1 MIGHFDKLSDRKRWL
16 LSMPKHRSG
25 EKQRLLSLPKQ
36 QRIEATKST
45 MNMKHLNITKLLSV
59 ICICAATTFAASA
72 QTSTETILRQIEAN
86 NPQLKAAAAEADAE
100 RIENRSGALPENP
113 EFEFNYLWGADGIGN
128 RKDFRVTQAFDVA
141 TLTGMKSRQV
151 ASQNELAVLKYK
163 SERLN
168 VLLEAKQAC
177 IDLIYYN
184 ALKAELDTHLAQAQ
198 TLVTSFEKRLKAGG
212 ANVLDLNKA
221 KVHLTTVR
229 GQISQVEVKRQ
240 TLLAAL
246 KSLNGGQDIIL
257 DDCVYDLSDNLPA
270 DFESWYESASQ
281 KNPVLQYVRQEVSVG
296 QKQLSIDKTA
306 WVPELT
312 VGYMSELTTADKFRG
327 VTVGVNIPL
336 WSNANKVKQSRA
348 KIVAAESRKAAA
360 EQQFYFDLLA
370 QYNRAASLKANS
382 ELMRTSLSETDSRD
396 YLLTALSRGEI
407 SMIEYLVE
415 TDQYYE
421 ALEQTLSAERDY
433 HQALAQLNAVEL

>member
-1 MIGHFDKLSDRKRWL
+1 
-16 LSMPKHRSG
+16 
-25 EKQRLLSLPKQ
+25 
-36 QRIEATKST
+36 
-45 MNMKHLNITKLLSV
+45 MKHLNTNKLLLT
-59 ICICAATTFAASA
+59 ICICAATSFAATA

-100 RIENRSGALPENP
+100 KTENRSGALLENP

-128 RKDFRVTQAFDVA
+128 RRDFRVTQAFDVA
-141 TLTGMKSRQV
+141 TLTGMKSKQV
-151 ASQNELAVLKYK
+151 SGQNELAALKYK

-229 GQISQVEVKRQ
+229 GQISQVEVERQ
-240 TLLAAL
+240 SLLTTL
-246 KSLNGGQDIIL
+246 KSLNGGQDIVL
-257 DDCVYDLSDNLPA
+257 DDCAHSISESLPA
-270 DFESWYESASQ
+270 DFDSWYESASQ
-281 KNPVLQYVRQEVSVG
+281 KNPVLQYVRQEVSVS

-348 KIVAAESRKAAA
+348 KIAAAESRKAAA

-382 ELMRTSLSETDSRD
+382 ELMRASLSETDSRD
-396 YLLTALSRGEI
+396 YLLTAQSRGEI

-433 HQALAQLNAVEL
+433 HQALALLNAVEL

>member
-1 MIGHFDKLSDRKRWL
+1 
-16 LSMPKHRSG
+16 
-25 EKQRLLSLPKQ
+25 
-36 QRIEATKST
+36 
-45 MNMKHLNITKLLSV
+45 MKYLNTNKLLLALY
-59 ICICAATTFAASA
+59 ICAATAFAASA

-100 RIENRSGALPENP
+100 KIENRSRVLLENP

-128 RKDFRVTQAFDVA
+128 RRDFRVTQAFDVA

-151 ASQNELAVLKYK
+151 AGQNEMSALRYK

-168 VLLEAKQAC
+168 VLLEAKHAC

-184 ALKAELDTHLAQAQ
+184 ALKAELSTHLEQAQ

-229 GQISQVEVKRQ
+229 GQISQVEVERQ
-240 TLLAAL
+240 TLMATL
-246 KSLNGGQDIIL
+246 KSLNGGQDVAL
-257 DDCVYDLSDNLPA
+257 EDCDYGLAENLPA
-270 DFESWYESASQ
+270 DFDSWYESASQ
-281 KNPVLQYVRQEVSVG
+281 KNPVLEYVRQEVTLG

-348 KIVAAESRKAAA
+348 KIAAAESRKVAA

-382 ELMRTSLSETDSRD
+382 ELMRASLSETGSRD
-396 YLLTALSRGEI
+396 YLLTAQSKGEI

-421 ALEQTLSAERDY
+421 ALEQTLTAERDY

>member
-1 MIGHFDKLSDRKRWL
+1 
-16 LSMPKHRSG
+16 
-25 EKQRLLSLPKQ
+25 
-36 QRIEATKST
+36 
-45 MNMKHLNITKLLSV
+45 MNYLNINKLLSV
-59 ICICAATTFAASA
+59 ICICAATSFAATS
-72 QTSTETILRQIEAN
+72 QTSTESILRQIEEN

-100 RIENRSGALPENP
+100 KIENRSGALLENP

-128 RKDFRVTQAFDVA
+128 RRDFRVTQAFDVA

-151 ASQNELAVLKYK
+151 AGQNEMSALKYK
-163 SERLN
+163 SERLS

-184 ALKAELDTHLAQAQ
+184 ALKAELSTHLEQAQ
-198 TLVTSFEKRLKAGG
+198 TLVNSFEKRLKAGG

-221 KVHLTTVR
+221 KVHLTAVR
-229 GQISQVEVKRQ
+229 GQISQVEVERQ
-240 TLLAAL
+240 TLLATL

-270 DFESWYESASQ
+270 DFESWYESASK
-281 KNPVLQYVRQEVSVG
+281 KNPVLQYVRQEVTLG
-296 QKQLSIDKTA
+296 RKQLSIDKTA

-348 KIVAAESRKAAA
+348 KIAAAESRKTAA

-382 ELMRTSLSETDSRD
+382 ELMRSSLSETDSRD
-396 YLLTALSRGEI
+396 YLLTAQSRGEI

>member
-1 MIGHFDKLSDRKRWL
+1 
-16 LSMPKHRSG
+16 
-25 EKQRLLSLPKQ
+25 
-36 QRIEATKST
+36 
-45 MNMKHLNITKLLSV
+45 MKYYKINKLLLV
-59 ICICAATTFAASA
+59 ICIFAGSVFHASA
-72 QTSTETILRQIEAN
+72 QTSTEAILRQIEEN
-86 NPQLKAAAAEADAE
+86 NPQLKASAAEVDAE
-100 RIENRSGALPENP
+100 KLANRSDALLENP

-128 RKDFRVTQAFDVA
+128 RRDFRVTQAFDVA

-151 ASQNELAVLKYK
+151 AGQNELAALKYK

-177 IDLIYYN
+177 INLIYYN
-184 ALKAELDTHLAQAQ
+184 ALKAELDTHLRQAQ

-229 GQISQVEVKRQ
+229 GQISQVEVERQ
-240 TLLAAL
+240 ALLAKL
-246 KSLNGGQDIIL
+246 KSLNGGVDITL
-257 DDCVYDLSDNLPA
+257 DDSAYGLSDDLPV
-270 DFESWYESASQ
+270 DFDSWYESASQ
-281 KNPVLQYVRQEVSVG
+281 KNPVLQYVRQEVNVG
-296 QKQLSIDKTA
+296 KKQLSIDKTA

-336 WSNANKVKQSRA
+336 WSNSNKVKQSRA
-348 KIVAAESRKAAA
+348 KIAAAESRKAAA
-360 EQQFYFDLLA
+360 EQQFYFDLLS

-382 ELMRTSLSETDSRD
+382 ELMRSSLSETDSRE
-396 YLLTALSRGEI
+396 YLLAAQSKGEI

-433 HQALAQLNAVEL
+433 HLALAQLNAVEL

>member
-1 MIGHFDKLSDRKRWL
+1 
-16 LSMPKHRSG
+16 
-25 EKQRLLSLPKQ
+25 
-36 QRIEATKST
+36 
-45 MNMKHLNITKLLSV
+45 MNMNYLNINKLLLV
-59 ICICAATTFAASA
+59 ICICAVTSFAATA

-100 RIENRSGALPENP
+100 KIENRSRALLENP

-128 RKDFRVTQAFDVA
+128 RRDFRVTQAFDVA

-151 ASQNELAVLKYK
+151 AGQNEMSTLKYK

-168 VLLEAKQAC
+168 VLLESKQAC

-184 ALKAELDTHLAQAQ
+184 ALKAELSTHLEQAQ

-229 GQISQVEVKRQ
+229 GQISQVEVERQ
-240 TLLAAL
+240 TLMATL
-246 KSLNGGQDIIL
+246 KSLNGGQDVAL
-257 DDCVYDLSDNLPA
+257 EDCDYGLAENLPA
-270 DFESWYESASQ
+270 DFDSWYESASQ
-281 KNPVLQYVRQEVSVG
+281 KNPVLEYVRQEVSVG

-336 WSNANKVKQSRA
+336 WSNANKVKQSKARIA
-348 KIVAAESRKAAA
+348 AAESRKAAA

-370 QYNRAASLKANS
+370 QYNRAACLKANS
-382 ELMRTSLSETDSRD
+382 ELMRASLSETDSRD
-396 YLLTALSRGEI
+396 YLLAAQSRGEI

-433 HQALAQLNAVEL
+433 HQALAQLNAMEL

>member
-1 MIGHFDKLSDRKRWL
+1 
-16 LSMPKHRSG
+16 
-25 EKQRLLSLPKQ
+25 
-36 QRIEATKST
+36 
-45 MNMKHLNITKLLSV
+45 MNYLNINKLLLV
-59 ICICAATTFAASA
+59 ICICAVTSFAATA

-100 RIENRSGALPENP
+100 KIENRSRALLENP

-128 RKDFRVTQAFDVA
+128 RRDFRVTQAFDVA

-151 ASQNELAVLKYK
+151 AGQNEMSALKYK

-184 ALKAELDTHLAQAQ
+184 ALKAELSTHLEQAQ

-221 KVHLTTVR
+221 KVHLTAVR
-229 GQISQVEVKRQ
+229 GQISQVEVERQ
-240 TLLAAL
+240 TLLAVL

-281 KNPVLQYVRQEVSVG
+281 KNPVLQYVRQEVTLG

-306 WVPELT
+306 WIPELT

-348 KIVAAESRKAAA
+348 KIAAAESRKVAA
-360 EQQFYFDLLA
+360 EQQFYFDLSA

-382 ELMRTSLSETDSRD
+382 ELMRASLSETDSRD
-396 YLLTALSRGEI
+396 YLLTAQSRGEI

>member
-1 MIGHFDKLSDRKRWL
+1 
-16 LSMPKHRSG
+16 
-25 EKQRLLSLPKQ
+25 
-36 QRIEATKST
+36 
-45 MNMKHLNITKLLSV
+45 MNMNYLNINKLLLV
-59 ICICAATTFAASA
+59 ICICAVTSFAATA

-100 RIENRSGALPENP
+100 KIENRSRALLENP

-128 RKDFRVTQAFDVA
+128 RRDFRVTQAFDVA

-151 ASQNELAVLKYK
+151 AGQNEMSALRYK

-168 VLLEAKQAC
+168 VLLEAKHAC

-184 ALKAELDTHLAQAQ
+184 ALKAELSTHLEQAQ

-229 GQISQVEVKRQ
+229 GQISQVEVERQ
-240 TLLAAL
+240 TLMATL
-246 KSLNGGQDIIL
+246 KSLNGGQDVAL
-257 DDCVYDLSDNLPA
+257 EDCDYGLAENLPA
-270 DFESWYESASQ
+270 DFDSWYESASQ
-281 KNPVLQYVRQEVSVG
+281 KNPVLEYVRQEVSVG

-336 WSNANKVKQSRA
+336 WSNANKVKQSKARIA
-348 KIVAAESRKAAA
+348 AAESRKAAA

-370 QYNRAASLKANS
+370 QYNRAACLKANS
-382 ELMRTSLSETDSRD
+382 ELMRASLSETDSRD
-396 YLLTALSRGEI
+396 YLLAAQSRGEI

-433 HQALAQLNAVEL
+433 HQALAQLNAMEL

>member
-1 MIGHFDKLSDRKRWL
+1 MKYQNINKLL
-16 LSMPKHRSG
+16 LS
-25 EKQRLLSLPKQ
+25 
-36 QRIEATKST
+36 
-45 MNMKHLNITKLLSV
+45 
-59 ICICAATTFAASA
+59 ICFYAGAAISASA
-72 QTSTETILRQIEAN
+72 QTSTEAILRQIEEN
-86 NPQLKAAAAEADAE
+86 NPQLKAAASDVEAEKL
-100 RIENRSGALPENP
+100 ENRSGAILENP

-128 RKDFRVTQAFDVA
+128 RRDFRVTQAFDVA

-151 ASQNELAVLKYK
+151 AGLNELAALQYK
-163 SERLN
+163 AERLN

-184 ALKAELDTHLAQAQ
+184 ALKAELNTHLEQAQ
-198 TLVTSFEKRLKAGG
+198 TLVSAFEKRLKAGG

-229 GQISQVEVKRQ
+229 GQISQLEVERQ
-240 TLLAAL
+240 TLLAKL
-246 KSLNGGQDIIL
+246 KSLNGGNDITL
-257 DDCVYDLSDNLPA
+257 DDSAYDLSDDLQA
-270 DFESWYESASQ
+270 DFDSWYTSASL
-281 KNPVLQYVRQEVSVG
+281 KNPVLQYIRQEVAVG

-336 WSNANKVKQSRA
+336 WSNANKVKQSKARIA
-348 KIVAAESRKAAA
+348 AAESRKAAA

-370 QYNRAASLKANS
+370 QYNRAASLKENS
-382 ELMRTSLSETDSRD
+382 ELMRASLSETDSRD
-396 YLLTALSRGEI
+396 YLLTAQSRGEI

-421 ALEQTLSAERDY
+421 ALEQTLTAERDY
-433 HQALAQLNAVEL
+433 HQALALLNAVEL

>member
-1 MIGHFDKLSDRKRWL
+1 
-16 LSMPKHRSG
+16 
-25 EKQRLLSLPKQ
+25 
-36 QRIEATKST
+36 
-45 MNMKHLNITKLLSV
+45 MNYLNINKLLLV
-59 ICICAATTFAASA
+59 ICICAVTSFAATA

-100 RIENRSGALPENP
+100 KIENRSRALLENP

-128 RKDFRVTQAFDVA
+128 RRDFRVTQAFDVA

-151 ASQNELAVLKYK
+151 AGQNEMSALKYK

-184 ALKAELDTHLAQAQ
+184 ALKAELSIHLEQAQ

-229 GQISQVEVKRQ
+229 GQISQVEVERQ
-240 TLLAAL
+240 TLIATL
-246 KSLNGGQDIIL
+246 KSLNGGQDVTL
-257 DDCVYDLSDNLPA
+257 EDCDYGLAENLPA
-270 DFESWYESASQ
+270 DFDSWYESASQ
-281 KNPVLQYVRQEVSVG
+281 KNPVLEYVRQEVSVG

-336 WSNANKVKQSRA
+336 WSNANKVKQSKARIA
-348 KIVAAESRKAAA
+348 AAESRKAAA

-370 QYNRAASLKANS
+370 QYNRAACLKANS
-382 ELMRTSLSETDSRD
+382 ELMRASLSETDSRD
-396 YLLTALSRGEI
+396 YLLAAQSRGEI

-433 HQALAQLNAVEL
+433 HQALAQLNAMEL

>member
-1 MIGHFDKLSDRKRWL
+1 
-16 LSMPKHRSG
+16 
-25 EKQRLLSLPKQ
+25 
-36 QRIEATKST
+36 
-45 MNMKHLNITKLLSV
+45 MNMNYLNINKLLLV
-59 ICICAATTFAASA
+59 ICICAVTSFAATA

-100 RIENRSGALPENP
+100 KIENRSRALLENP

-128 RKDFRVTQAFDVA
+128 RRDFRVTQAFDVA

-151 ASQNELAVLKYK
+151 AGQNEMSALKYK
-163 SERLN
+163 SERLS

-184 ALKAELDTHLAQAQ
+184 ALKAELSTHLEQAQ

-229 GQISQVEVKRQ
+229 GQISQVEVERQ
-240 TLLAAL
+240 TLIATL
-246 KSLNGGQDIIL
+246 KSLNGGQDVTL
-257 DDCVYDLSDNLPA
+257 EDCDYGLAENLPA
-270 DFESWYESASQ
+270 DFDSWYESASQ
-281 KNPVLQYVRQEVSVG
+281 KNPVLEYVRQEVSVG

-336 WSNANKVKQSRA
+336 WSNANKVKQSKARIA
-348 KIVAAESRKAAA
+348 AAESRKAAA

-370 QYNRAASLKANS
+370 QYNRAACLKANS
-382 ELMRTSLSETDSRD
+382 ELMRASLSETDSRD
-396 YLLTALSRGEI
+396 YLLAAQSRGEI

-433 HQALAQLNAVEL
+433 HQALAQLNAMEL

>member
-1 MIGHFDKLSDRKRWL
+1 
-16 LSMPKHRSG
+16 
-25 EKQRLLSLPKQ
+25 
-36 QRIEATKST
+36 
-45 MNMKHLNITKLLSV
+45 MNMNYLNINKLLLV
-59 ICICAATTFAASA
+59 ICICAVTSFAATA

-100 RIENRSGALPENP
+100 KIENRSRALLENP

-128 RKDFRVTQAFDVA
+128 RRDFRVTQAFDVA

-151 ASQNELAVLKYK
+151 AGQNEMSTLKYK

-184 ALKAELDTHLAQAQ
+184 ALKAELSTHLEQAQ

-221 KVHLTTVR
+221 KVHLTAVR
-229 GQISQVEVKRQ
+229 GQISQVEVERQ
-240 TLLAAL
+240 TLLAVL

-281 KNPVLQYVRQEVSVG
+281 KNPVLQYVRQEVTLG

-306 WVPELT
+306 WIPELT

-348 KIVAAESRKAAA
+348 KIAAAESRKVAA
-360 EQQFYFDLLA
+360 EQQFYFDLSA

-382 ELMRTSLSETDSRD
+382 ELMRASLSETDSRD
-396 YLLTALSRGEI
+396 YLLTAQSRGEI

-433 HQALAQLNAVEL
+433 HQALARLNAVEL

>member
-1 MIGHFDKLSDRKRWL
+1 
-16 LSMPKHRSG
+16 
-25 EKQRLLSLPKQ
+25 
-36 QRIEATKST
+36 
-45 MNMKHLNITKLLSV
+45 MNMNYLNINKLLLV
-59 ICICAATTFAASA
+59 ICICAVTSFAATA

-100 RIENRSGALPENP
+100 KIENRSRALLENP

-128 RKDFRVTQAFDVA
+128 RRDFRVTQAFDVA

-151 ASQNELAVLKYK
+151 AGQNEMSALKYK

-184 ALKAELDTHLAQAQ
+184 ALKAELSTHLEQAQ

-229 GQISQVEVKRQ
+229 GQISQVEVERQ
-240 TLLAAL
+240 TLIATL
-246 KSLNGGQDIIL
+246 KSLNGGQDVTL
-257 DDCVYDLSDNLPA
+257 EDCDYGLAENLPA
-270 DFESWYESASQ
+270 DFDSWYESASQ
-281 KNPVLQYVRQEVSVG
+281 KNPVLEYVRQEVSVG

-348 KIVAAESRKAAA
+348 KIAAAESRKVAA

-382 ELMRTSLSETDSRD
+382 ELMRASLSETDSRD
-396 YLLTALSRGEI
+396 YLLTAQSKGEI

-421 ALEQTLSAERDY
+421 ALEQTLTAERDY

>member
-1 MIGHFDKLSDRKRWL
+1 
-16 LSMPKHRSG
+16 
-25 EKQRLLSLPKQ
+25 
-36 QRIEATKST
+36 
-45 MNMKHLNITKLLSV
+45 MKYLNTNKLLLALY
-59 ICICAATTFAASA
+59 ICAATAFAASA

-100 RIENRSGALPENP
+100 KIENRSRALLENP

-128 RKDFRVTQAFDVA
+128 RRDFRVTQAFDVA

-151 ASQNELAVLKYK
+151 AGQNEMSALRYK

-168 VLLEAKQAC
+168 VLLEAKHAC

-184 ALKAELDTHLAQAQ
+184 ALKAELSTHLEQAQ

-229 GQISQVEVKRQ
+229 GQISQVEVERQ
-240 TLLAAL
+240 TLMATL
-246 KSLNGGQDIIL
+246 KSLNGGQDVAL
-257 DDCVYDLSDNLPA
+257 EDCDYGLAENLPA
-270 DFESWYESASQ
+270 DFDSWYESASQ
-281 KNPVLQYVRQEVSVG
+281 KNPVLEYVRQEVTLG

-348 KIVAAESRKAAA
+348 KIAAAESRKVAA

-382 ELMRTSLSETDSRD
+382 ELMRASLSETDSRD
-396 YLLTALSRGEI
+396 YLLTAQSKGEI

-421 ALEQTLSAERDY
+421 ALEQTLTAERDY

>member
-1 MIGHFDKLSDRKRWL
+1 M
-16 LSMPKHRSG
+16 
-25 EKQRLLSLPKQ
+25 
-36 QRIEATKST
+36 
-45 MNMKHLNITKLLSV
+45 V
-59 ICICAATTFAASA
+59 ICICAVTSFAATA

-100 RIENRSGALPENP
+100 KIENRSRALLENP

-128 RKDFRVTQAFDVA
+128 RRDFRVTQAFDVA

-151 ASQNELAVLKYK
+151 AGQNEMSALKYK

-184 ALKAELDTHLAQAQ
+184 ALKAELSTHLEQAQ

-229 GQISQVEVKRQ
+229 GQISQVEVERQ
-240 TLLAAL
+240 TLMATL
-246 KSLNGGQDIIL
+246 KSLNGGQDVAL
-257 DDCVYDLSDNLPA
+257 EDCDYGLAENLPA
-270 DFESWYESASQ
+270 DFDSWYESASQ
-281 KNPVLQYVRQEVSVG
+281 KNPVLEYVRQEVTLG

-348 KIVAAESRKAAA
+348 KIAAAESRKVAA

-382 ELMRTSLSETDSRD
+382 ELMRASLSETDSRD
-396 YLLTALSRGEI
+396 YLLTAQSKGEI

-421 ALEQTLSAERDY
+421 ALEQTLTAERDY

>member
-1 MIGHFDKLSDRKRWL
+1 MKYQNINKLL
-16 LSMPKHRSG
+16 LS
-25 EKQRLLSLPKQ
+25 
-36 QRIEATKST
+36 
-45 MNMKHLNITKLLSV
+45 
-59 ICICAATTFAASA
+59 ICFCAGAAISASA
-72 QTSTETILRQIEAN
+72 QTSTEAILRQIEEN
-86 NPQLKAAAAEADAE
+86 NPLLKAAAADVEAE
-100 RIENRSGALPENP
+100 KLENRSGAILENP

-128 RKDFRVTQAFDVA
+128 RRDFRVTQAFDVA

-151 ASQNELAVLKYK
+151 AGLNELAALQYK
-163 SERLN
+163 AERLN

-184 ALKAELDTHLAQAQ
+184 ALKAELNTHLEQAQ
-198 TLVTSFEKRLKAGG
+198 TLVSAFEKRLKAGG

-229 GQISQVEVKRQ
+229 GQISQLEVERQ
-240 TLLAAL
+240 TLLAKL
-246 KSLNGGQDIIL
+246 KSLNGGNDITL
-257 DDCVYDLSDNLPA
+257 DDSAYDLSDDLQA
-270 DFESWYESASQ
+270 DFDSWYTSASL
-281 KNPVLQYVRQEVSVG
+281 KNPVLQYIRQEVAVG

-336 WSNANKVKQSRA
+336 WSNANKVKQSKARIA
-348 KIVAAESRKAAA
+348 AAESRKAAA

-370 QYNRAASLKANS
+370 QYNRAASLKENS
-382 ELMRTSLSETDSRD
+382 ELLRASLSETDSRD
-396 YLLTALSRGEI
+396 YLLTAQSRGEI

-421 ALEQTLSAERDY
+421 ALEQTLTAERDY
-433 HQALAQLNAVEL
+433 HQALALLNAVEL

>member
-1 MIGHFDKLSDRKRWL
+1 MIN
-16 LSMPKHRSG
+16 
-25 EKQRLLSLPKQ
+25 
-36 QRIEATKST
+36 
-45 MNMKHLNITKLLSV
+45 MNYLNINKLLSV
-59 ICICAATTFAASA
+59 ICICAATSFAATS
-72 QTSTETILRQIEAN
+72 QTSTESILRQIEEN

-100 RIENRSGALPENP
+100 KIENRSGALLENP

-128 RKDFRVTQAFDVA
+128 RRDFRVTQAFDVA

-151 ASQNELAVLKYK
+151 AGQNEMSALKYK

-184 ALKAELDTHLAQAQ
+184 ALKAELSTHLEQAQ
-198 TLVTSFEKRLKAGG
+198 TLVSSFEKRLKAGG

-221 KVHLTTVR
+221 KVHLTAVR
-229 GQISQVEVKRQ
+229 GEISQVEVERQ
-240 TLLAAL
+240 TLLATL

-270 DFESWYESASQ
+270 DFESWYESASK
-281 KNPVLQYVRQEVSVG
+281 KNPVLQYVRQEVTLG
-296 QKQLSIDKTA
+296 RKQLSIDKTA

-348 KIVAAESRKAAA
+348 KIAAAESRKTAA

-382 ELMRTSLSETDSRD
+382 ELMRSSLSETDSRD
-396 YLLTALSRGEI
+396 YLLTAQSRGEI

>member
-16 LSMPKHRSG
+16 LSLSKHR
-25 EKQRLLSLPKQ
+25 
-36 QRIEATKST
+36 RIEATKNI
-45 MNMKHLNITKLLSV
+45 MNMKYLNITKLSSAICLCAVATFSV
-59 ICICAATTFAASA
+59 SA
-72 QTSTETILRQIEAN
+72 QTSTETILRQIEEN

-100 RIENRSGALPENP
+100 KIENRSGALLENP

-128 RKDFRVTQAFDVA
+128 RRDFRVTQAFDVA

-151 ASQNELAVLKYK
+151 AGQNEMSILKYK

-184 ALKAELDTHLAQAQ
+184 ALKAELSTHLEQAQ
-198 TLVTSFEKRLKAGG
+198 TLVSSFEKRLKAGG

-221 KVHLTTVR
+221 KVHLTAVR
-229 GQISQVEVKRQ
+229 GQISQVEVERQ
-240 TLLAAL
+240 TLLAVL

-270 DFESWYESASQ
+270 DFESWYESASK
-281 KNPVLQYVRQEVSVG
+281 KNPVLQYVRQEVTLG
-296 QKQLSIDKTA
+296 RKQLSIDKTA

-348 KIVAAESRKAAA
+348 KIAAAESRKTAA

-382 ELMRTSLSETDSRD
+382 ELMRSSLSETDSRD
-396 YLLTALSRGEI
+396 YLLTAQSRGEI

>member
-1 MIGHFDKLSDRKRWL
+1 MIN
-16 LSMPKHRSG
+16 
-25 EKQRLLSLPKQ
+25 
-36 QRIEATKST
+36 
-45 MNMKHLNITKLLSV
+45 MNYLNINKLLSV
-59 ICICAATTFAASA
+59 ICICAATSFAATS
-72 QTSTETILRQIEAN
+72 QTSTESILRQIEEN

-100 RIENRSGALPENP
+100 KIENRSGALLENP

-128 RKDFRVTQAFDVA
+128 RRDFRVTQAFDVA

-151 ASQNELAVLKYK
+151 AGQNEMSALKYK

-184 ALKAELDTHLAQAQ
+184 ALKAELSTHLEQAQ

-221 KVHLTTVR
+221 KVHLTAVR
-229 GQISQVEVKRQ
+229 GQISQVEVERQ
-240 TLLAAL
+240 TLLAVL

-270 DFESWYESASQ
+270 DFESWYESASK
-281 KNPVLQYVRQEVSVG
+281 KNPVLQYVRQEVTLG
-296 QKQLSIDKTA
+296 RKQLSIDKTA

-348 KIVAAESRKAAA
+348 KIAAAESRKAAA

-382 ELMRTSLSETDSRD
+382 ELMRASLSETDSRD
-396 YLLTALSRGEI
+396 YLLTAQSRGEI

-433 HQALAQLNAVEL
+433 HQALARLNAVEL

>member
-16 LSMPKHRSG
+16 LSLSKHR
-25 EKQRLLSLPKQ
+25 
-36 QRIEATKST
+36 RIEATKNI
-45 MNMKHLNITKLLSV
+45 MNMKYLNITKLSSAICLCAVATFSV
-59 ICICAATTFAASA
+59 SA
-72 QTSTETILRQIEAN
+72 QTATETILRQIEEN

-100 RIENRSGALPENP
+100 KIENRSGALLENP

-128 RKDFRVTQAFDVA
+128 RRDFRVTQAFDVA

-151 ASQNELAVLKYK
+151 AGQNEMSALKYK

-184 ALKAELDTHLAQAQ
+184 ALKAELSTHLEQAQ
-198 TLVTSFEKRLKAGG
+198 TLVSSFEKRLKAGG

-221 KVHLTTVR
+221 KVHLTAVR
-229 GQISQVEVKRQ
+229 GQISQVEVERQ
-240 TLLAAL
+240 TLLAVL

-281 KNPVLQYVRQEVSVG
+281 KNPVLQYVRQEVTLG

-306 WVPELT
+306 WIPELT

-348 KIVAAESRKAAA
+348 KIAAAESRKVAA
-360 EQQFYFDLLA
+360 EQQFYFDLSA

-382 ELMRTSLSETDSRD
+382 ELMRASLSETDSRD
-396 YLLTALSRGEI
+396 YLLTAQSRGEI

-433 HQALAQLNAVEL
+433 HQALARLNAVEL

>member
-16 LSMPKHRSG
+16 LSLSKHR
-25 EKQRLLSLPKQ
+25 
-36 QRIEATKST
+36 RIEATKNI
-45 MNMKHLNITKLLSV
+45 MNMKYLNITKLSSAICLCAVATFSV
-59 ICICAATTFAASA
+59 SA
-72 QTSTETILRQIEAN
+72 QTATETILRQIEEN

-100 RIENRSGALPENP
+100 KIENRSGALLENP

-128 RKDFRVTQAFDVA
+128 RRDFRVTQAFDVA

-151 ASQNELAVLKYK
+151 AGQNEMSTLKYK

-184 ALKAELDTHLAQAQ
+184 ALKAELSTHLEQAQ

-229 GQISQVEVKRQ
+229 GQISQVEVERQ
-240 TLLAAL
+240 TLMATL
-246 KSLNGGQDIIL
+246 KSLNGGQDVAL
-257 DDCVYDLSDNLPA
+257 EDCDYGLAENLPA
-270 DFESWYESASQ
+270 DFDSWYESASQ
-281 KNPVLQYVRQEVSVG
+281 KNPVLEYVRQEVTLG

-348 KIVAAESRKAAA
+348 KIAAAESRKVAA

-382 ELMRTSLSETDSRD
+382 ELMRASLSETDSRD
-396 YLLTALSRGEI
+396 YLLTAQSKGEI

-421 ALEQTLSAERDY
+421 ALEQTLTAERDY

>member
-1 MIGHFDKLSDRKRWL
+1 M
-16 LSMPKHRSG
+16 
-25 EKQRLLSLPKQ
+25 
-36 QRIEATKST
+36 
-45 MNMKHLNITKLLSV
+45 V
-59 ICICAATTFAASA
+59 ICICAVTSFAATA

-100 RIENRSGALPENP
+100 KIENRSRALLENP

-128 RKDFRVTQAFDVA
+128 RRDFRVTQAFDVA

-151 ASQNELAVLKYK
+151 AGQNEMSTLKYK

-184 ALKAELDTHLAQAQ
+184 ALKAELSTHLEQAQ
-198 TLVTSFEKRLKAGG
+198 TLVSSFEKRLKAGG

-221 KVHLTTVR
+221 KVHLTAVR
-229 GQISQVEVKRQ
+229 GEISQVEVERQ
-240 TLLAAL
+240 TLLATL

-270 DFESWYESASQ
+270 DFESWYESASK
-281 KNPVLQYVRQEVSVG
+281 KNPVLEYVRQEVTLG
-296 QKQLSIDKTA
+296 RKQLSIDKTA

-348 KIVAAESRKAAA
+348 KIAAAESRKAAA

-370 QYNRAASLKANS
+370 QYTRAASLKANS
-382 ELMRTSLSETDSRD
+382 ELMRSSLSETDSRD
-396 YLLTALSRGEI
+396 YLLTAQSRGEI

>member
-16 LSMPKHRSG
+16 LSLSKHR
-25 EKQRLLSLPKQ
+25 
-36 QRIEATKST
+36 RIEATKNI
-45 MNMKHLNITKLLSV
+45 MNMKYLNITKLSSAICLCAVATFSV
-59 ICICAATTFAASA
+59 SA
-72 QTSTETILRQIEAN
+72 QTSTETILRQIEEN

-100 RIENRSGALPENP
+100 KIENRSGALLENP

-128 RKDFRVTQAFDVA
+128 RRDFRVTQAFDVA

-151 ASQNELAVLKYK
+151 AGQNEMSILKYK

-184 ALKAELDTHLAQAQ
+184 ALKAELSTHLEQAQ
-198 TLVTSFEKRLKAGG
+198 TLVSSFEKRLKAGG

-221 KVHLTTVR
+221 KVHLTAER
-229 GQISQVEVKRQ
+229 GEISQVEVERQ
-240 TLLAAL
+240 TLLATL

-270 DFESWYESASQ
+270 DFESWYESASK
-281 KNPVLQYVRQEVSVG
+281 KNPVLQYVRQEVTLG
-296 QKQLSIDKTA
+296 RKQLSIDKTA

-348 KIVAAESRKAAA
+348 KIAAAESRKTAA

-382 ELMRTSLSETDSRD
+382 ELMRSSLSETDSRD
-396 YLLTALSRGEI
+396 YLLTAQSRGEI

>member
-16 LSMPKHRSG
+16 LSLSKHR
-25 EKQRLLSLPKQ
+25 
-36 QRIEATKST
+36 RIEATKNI
-45 MNMKHLNITKLLSV
+45 MNMKYLNITKLSSAICLCAVATFSV
-59 ICICAATTFAASA
+59 SA
-72 QTSTETILRQIEAN
+72 QTSTETILRQIEEN

-100 RIENRSGALPENP
+100 KIENRSGALLENP

-128 RKDFRVTQAFDVA
+128 RRDFRVTQAFDVA

-151 ASQNELAVLKYK
+151 AGQNEMSTLKYK

-184 ALKAELDTHLAQAQ
+184 ALKAELSTHLEQAQ
-198 TLVTSFEKRLKAGG
+198 TLVSSFEKRLKAGG

-221 KVHLTTVR
+221 KVHLTAVR
-229 GQISQVEVKRQ
+229 GEISQVEVERQ
-240 TLLAAL
+240 TLLATL

-281 KNPVLQYVRQEVSVG
+281 KNPVLQYVRQEVTLG

-306 WVPELT
+306 WIPELT

-336 WSNANKVKQSRA
+336 WSNANKIKQSRA
-348 KIVAAESRKAAA
+348 KIAAAESRKVAA
-360 EQQFYFDLLA
+360 EQQFYFDLSA

-382 ELMRTSLSETDSRD
+382 ELMRASLSETDSRD
-396 YLLTALSRGEI
+396 YLLTAQSRGEI

-433 HQALAQLNAVEL
+433 HQALARLNAVEL

>member
-1 MIGHFDKLSDRKRWL
+1 
-16 LSMPKHRSG
+16 
-25 EKQRLLSLPKQ
+25 
-36 QRIEATKST
+36 
-45 MNMKHLNITKLLSV
+45 MNMKYLNTNKLLLALY
-59 ICICAATTFAASA
+59 ICAATAFAASA

-100 RIENRSGALPENP
+100 KIENRSRVLLENP

-128 RKDFRVTQAFDVA
+128 RRDFRVTQAFDVA

-151 ASQNELAVLKYK
+151 AGQNEMSALRYK

-168 VLLEAKQAC
+168 VLLEAKHAC

-184 ALKAELDTHLAQAQ
+184 ALKAELSTHLEQAQ

-229 GQISQVEVKRQ
+229 GQISQVEVERQ
-240 TLLAAL
+240 TLMATL
-246 KSLNGGQDIIL
+246 KSLNGGQDVAL
-257 DDCVYDLSDNLPA
+257 EDCDYGLAENLPA
-270 DFESWYESASQ
+270 DFDSWYESASQ
-281 KNPVLQYVRQEVSVG
+281 KNPVLEYVRQEVTLG

-348 KIVAAESRKAAA
+348 KIAAAESRKVAA
-360 EQQFYFDLLA
+360 EQQFYFDLLV

-382 ELMRTSLSETDSRD
+382 ELMRASLSETGSRD
-396 YLLTALSRGEI
+396 YLLTAQSKGEI

-421 ALEQTLSAERDY
+421 ALEQTLTAERDY

>member
-1 MIGHFDKLSDRKRWL
+1 MKYLNIN
-16 LSMPKHRSG
+16 
-25 EKQRLLSLPKQ
+25 RLLL
-36 QRIEATKST
+36 I
-45 MNMKHLNITKLLSV
+45 
-59 ICICAATTFAASA
+59 ICISAAGTVHTSA
-72 QTSTETILRQIEAN
+72 QSSVDEILKQIESN
-86 NPQLKAAAAEADAE
+86 NPTLKAAAAQAE
-100 RIENRSGALPENP
+100 VQRLENRSGALPENP

-128 RKDFRVTQAFDVA
+128 RRDFRVTQAFDVA

-151 ASQNELAVLKYK
+151 AGQNELAALSYK

-184 ALKAELDTHLAQAQ
+184 ALKSELDTHLEQAL
-198 TLVTSFEKRLKAGG
+198 TLVSSFEKRIQAGD
-212 ANVLDLNKA
+212 ASILDLNKA

-229 GQISQVEVKRQ
+229 GQISQVDVEREA
-240 TLLAAL
+240 LLSTL
-246 KSLNGGQDIIL
+246 KSLNGGREIVL
-257 DDCVYDLSDNLPA
+257 EERSYTLVENLPA
-270 DFESWYESASQ
+270 DFEAWYTEASE
-281 KNPVLQYVRQEVSVG
+281 KNPVLQYVRQEVAVDER
-296 QKQLSIDKTA
+296 QLSIDKTA

-336 WSNANKVKQSRA
+336 WSNSNKVKQSRA
-348 KIVAAESRKAAA
+348 KIVASQSRKAAA
-360 EQQFYFDLLA
+360 EQQFYFDLLSM
-370 QYNRAASLKANS
+370 YNRAASLKANS
-382 ELMRTSLSETDSRD
+382 ELMRASLGETDSRD
-396 YLLTALSRGEI
+396 YLLSAQSKGEI

-433 HQALAQLNAVEL
+433 HQALARLNAVEL

>member
-1 MIGHFDKLSDRKRWL
+1 MEAEKL
-16 LSMPKHRSG
+16 
-25 EKQRLLSLPKQ
+25 
-36 QRIEATKST
+36 
-45 MNMKHLNITKLLSV
+45 
-59 ICICAATTFAASA
+59 
-72 QTSTETILRQIEAN
+72 AN
-86 NPQLKAAAAEADAE
+86 RADA
-100 RIENRSGALPENP
+100 LLENP

-128 RKDFRVTQAFDVA
+128 RRDFRVTQAFDAA

-151 ASQNELAVLKYK
+151 AGQNELATLQYK
-163 SERLN
+163 AERLD

-198 TLVTSFEKRLKAGG
+198 TLVSSFEKRLKAGG

-221 KVHLTTVR
+221 KVHLTSVR
-229 GQISQVEVKRQ
+229 GQISQVEVERQ
-240 TLLAAL
+240 TLLAKL
-246 KSLNGGQDIIL
+246 KSLNGGNDIAL
-257 DDCVYDLSDNLPA
+257 EDSAYGLSDNLPS
-270 DFESWYESASQ
+270 DFDSWYESASQ
-281 KNPVLQYVRQEVSVG
+281 KNPVLQYVRQEVTVG
-296 QKQLSIDKTA
+296 KKQLSIDKTA

-312 VGYMSELTTADKFRG
+312 VGYMSELTTSDKFRG

-348 KIVAAESRKAAA
+348 KIAAAESRKAAA
-360 EQQFYFDLLA
+360 EQQFYFDLLV
-370 QYNRAASLKANS
+370 QYNRAASLKENS
-382 ELMRTSLSETDSRD
+382 ELMRASLSETDSRD
-396 YLLTALSRGEI
+396 YLLTAQSRGEI

-421 ALEQTLSAERDY
+421 ALEQTLAVERDY

>member
-1 MIGHFDKLSDRKRWL
+1 M
-16 LSMPKHRSG
+16 
-25 EKQRLLSLPKQ
+25 
-36 QRIEATKST
+36 
-45 MNMKHLNITKLLSV
+45 V
-59 ICICAATTFAASA
+59 ICICAVTSFAATA

-100 RIENRSGALPENP
+100 KIENRSRALLENP

-128 RKDFRVTQAFDVA
+128 RRDFRVTQAFDVA

-151 ASQNELAVLKYK
+151 AGQNEMSILKYK

-184 ALKAELDTHLAQAQ
+184 ALKAELSTHLEQAQ

-229 GQISQVEVKRQ
+229 GQISQVEVERQ
-240 TLLAAL
+240 TLIATL
-246 KSLNGGQDIIL
+246 KSLNGGQDVTL
-257 DDCVYDLSDNLPA
+257 EDCDYGLAENLPA
-270 DFESWYESASQ
+270 DFDSWYESASQ
-281 KNPVLQYVRQEVSVG
+281 KNPVLEYVRQEVSVG

-336 WSNANKVKQSRA
+336 WSNANKVKQSKARIA
-348 KIVAAESRKAAA
+348 AAESRKAAA

-370 QYNRAASLKANS
+370 QYNRAACLKANS
-382 ELMRTSLSETDSRD
+382 ELMRASLSETDSRD
-396 YLLTALSRGEI
+396 YLLAAQSRGEI

-433 HQALAQLNAVEL
+433 HQALAQLNAMEL

>member
-16 LSMPKHRSG
+16 LSLPKHR
-25 EKQRLLSLPKQ
+25 
-36 QRIEATKST
+36 RIEATKNI
-45 MNMKHLNITKLLSV
+45 MNMKYLNITKLSSAICLCAVATFSV
-59 ICICAATTFAASA
+59 SA
-72 QTSTETILRQIEAN
+72 QTATETILRQIEAN
-86 NPQLKAAAAEADAE
+86 NPQLKAAASEADAE
-100 RIENRSGALPENP
+100 KIENRSGALLENP

-128 RKDFRVTQAFDVA
+128 RRDFRVTQAFDVA

-151 ASQNELAVLKYK
+151 AGQNEMSALKYK

-184 ALKAELDTHLAQAQ
+184 ALKAELSTHLEQAQ
-198 TLVTSFEKRLKAGG
+198 TLVSSFEKRLKAGG

-221 KVHLTTVR
+221 KVHLTAVR
-229 GQISQVEVKRQ
+229 GQISQVEVERQ
-240 TLLAAL
+240 TLLAVL

-281 KNPVLQYVRQEVSVG
+281 KNPVLQYVRQEVTLG

-306 WVPELT
+306 WIPELT

-348 KIVAAESRKAAA
+348 KIAAAESRKVAA
-360 EQQFYFDLLA
+360 EQQFYFDLSA

-382 ELMRTSLSETDSRD
+382 ELMRASLSETDSRD
-396 YLLTALSRGEI
+396 YLLTAQSRGEI

-433 HQALAQLNAVEL
+433 HQALARLNAVEL

>member
-1 MIGHFDKLSDRKRWL
+1 
-16 LSMPKHRSG
+16 
-25 EKQRLLSLPKQ
+25 
-36 QRIEATKST
+36 
-45 MNMKHLNITKLLSV
+45 MNYLNINKLLSV
-59 ICICAATTFAASA
+59 ICICAATSFAASA
-72 QTSTETILRQIEAN
+72 QTSTETILRQIEEN

-100 RIENRSGALPENP
+100 KIENRSGALLENP

-128 RKDFRVTQAFDVA
+128 RRDFRVTQAFDVA
-141 TLTGMKSRQV
+141 TLTGMKSREV
-151 ASQNELAVLKYK
+151 AGQNEMSTLKYK

-184 ALKAELDTHLAQAQ
+184 ALKAELSTHLEQAQ
-198 TLVTSFEKRLKAGG
+198 TLVSSFEKRLKAGG

-221 KVHLTTVR
+221 KVHLTAVR
-229 GQISQVEVKRQ
+229 GQISQVEVERQ
-240 TLLAAL
+240 TLLAVL

-270 DFESWYESASQ
+270 DFESWYVSASQ
-281 KNPVLQYVRQEVSVG
+281 KNPVLQYVRQEVTLG

-348 KIVAAESRKAAA
+348 KIAAAESRKVAA
-360 EQQFYFDLLA
+360 EQQFYFDLLV

-382 ELMRTSLSETDSRD
+382 ELMRSSLSETDSRD
-396 YLLTALSRGEI
+396 YLLTAQSRGEI

-433 HQALAQLNAVEL
+433 HQALAKLNAVEL

>member
-1 MIGHFDKLSDRKRWL
+1 MKYQNINKLL
-16 LSMPKHRSG
+16 LS
-25 EKQRLLSLPKQ
+25 
-36 QRIEATKST
+36 
-45 MNMKHLNITKLLSV
+45 
-59 ICICAATTFAASA
+59 ICFCAGAAISASA
-72 QTSTETILRQIEAN
+72 QTSTEAILRQIEEN
-86 NPQLKAAAAEADAE
+86 NPLLKAAAADVEAE
-100 RIENRSGALPENP
+100 KLENRSGAILENP

-128 RKDFRVTQAFDVA
+128 RRDFRVTQAFDVA

-151 ASQNELAVLKYK
+151 AGLNELAALQYK
-163 SERLN
+163 AERLN

-184 ALKAELDTHLAQAQ
+184 ALKAELNTHLEQAQ
-198 TLVTSFEKRLKAGG
+198 TLVSAFEKRLKAGG

-229 GQISQVEVKRQ
+229 GQISQLEVERQ
-240 TLLAAL
+240 TLLAKL
-246 KSLNGGQDIIL
+246 KSLNGGNDITL
-257 DDCVYDLSDNLPA
+257 DDSAYDLSDDLQA
-270 DFESWYESASQ
+270 DFDSWYTSASL
-281 KNPVLQYVRQEVSVG
+281 KNPVLQYIRQEVAVG

-336 WSNANKVKQSRA
+336 WSNANKVKQSKARIA
-348 KIVAAESRKAAA
+348 AAESRKAAA

-370 QYNRAASLKANS
+370 QYNRAASLKENS
-382 ELMRTSLSETDSRD
+382 ELMRASLSETDSRD
-396 YLLTALSRGEI
+396 YLLTAQSRGEI

-421 ALEQTLSAERDY
+421 ALEQTLTAERDY
-433 HQALAQLNAVEL
+433 HQALALLNAVEL

>member
-1 MIGHFDKLSDRKRWL
+1 
-16 LSMPKHRSG
+16 
-25 EKQRLLSLPKQ
+25 
-36 QRIEATKST
+36 
-45 MNMKHLNITKLLSV
+45 MNMNYLNINKLLLV
-59 ICICAATTFAASA
+59 ICICAVTSFAATA

-100 RIENRSGALPENP
+100 KIENRSRALLENP

-128 RKDFRVTQAFDVA
+128 RRDFRVTQAFDVA

-151 ASQNELAVLKYK
+151 AGQNEMSALKYK

-184 ALKAELDTHLAQAQ
+184 ALKAELSTHLEQAQ
-198 TLVTSFEKRLKAGG
+198 TLVSSFEKRLKAGG

-221 KVHLTTVR
+221 KVHLTAVR
-229 GQISQVEVKRQ
+229 GQISQVEVERQ
-240 TLLAAL
+240 TLLATL

-281 KNPVLQYVRQEVSVG
+281 KNPVLEYVRQEVTLG

-348 KIVAAESRKAAA
+348 KIAAAESRKVAA

-382 ELMRTSLSETDSRD
+382 ELMRASLSETDSRD
-396 YLLTALSRGEI
+396 YLLTAQSKGEI

-421 ALEQTLSAERDY
+421 ALEQTLTAERDY